1 MESLIIHSIFI
12 NILDDNT
19 AVVSFTT
26 CPIPSLKELGFPG
39 CYCGYDFIRIFNSEF
54 LYIYSKIIT
63 LDLSY
68 NDFSY
73 STICK
78 LCEILKDKDILPLLK
93 NLSLEGN
100 VLTNKDELIYNS
112 INSSKRQMES
122 INLSCIFIIII

>member
-1 MESLIIHSIFI
+1 M
-12 NILDDNT
+12 
-19 AVVSFTT
+19 
-26 CPIPSLKELGFPG
+26 
-39 CYCGYDFIRIFNSEF
+39 
-54 LYIYSKIIT
+54 
-63 LDLSY
+63 DLSY

-112 INSSKRQMES
+112 INISKRQMES